1 MAFFIDS
8 KMVHRGSCDKQ
19 NRKWEKTPQLRIS
32 DLWLII
38 CWHIFYKFPISL
50 QVAVLNPF
58 SKYCWWK
65 PIGGGWG
72 KKREKT
78 QRKGKLTFSRHCWY
92 QTFHQIMRLSCFSCP
107 MNSETIKQCFQQ
119 KYVFIIWS
127 GFKTTQKIAWWKIQ
141 CWSARENTFEAWSSY
156 CCTKFCNCLSRF
168 KQPPAPP
175 RHLPTSII

>member
-1 MAFFIDS
+1 MTSRIES
-8 KMVHRGSCDKQ
+8 G
-19 NRKWEKTPQLRIS
+19 RKHHSWGFPTS
-32 DLWLII
+32 WLII
-38 CWHIFYKFPISL
+38 CWHTFYKFPISL

-65 PIGGGWG
+65 PTGGVG
-72 KKREKT
+72 KKEKK
-78 QRKGKLTFSRHCWY
+78 RRRLTFSRHYWC

-119 KYVFIIWS
+119 GNMCLLFEAASKQL
-127 GFKTTQKIAWWKIQ
+127 QKIAWWKIK